1 MAVDLLS
8 AIKAAYDSAGGVS
21 GLDRLWIG
29 AAPDAAAL
37 PYAVLRVVSSRH
49 DLAMPERDTFRTLI
63 EVDTYAGDADTACNL
78 GDLVAD
84 ILLAPTVRLGWDGG
98 AATRIRPE
106 GDPSPQRDFRRAKK
120 GQELWFQAR
129 RLLVH
134 TIEDRVP

>member
-8 AIKAAYDSAGGVS
+8 AIKDVYDASGGVS

-29 AAPDAAAL
+29 AAPDAAIQ
-37 PYAVLRVVSSRH
+37 PYAVLRVVSSRR
-49 DLAMPERDTFRTLI
+49 DLAMPERDTYSTVLSV
-63 EVDTYAGDADTACNL
+63 ETYAGDGDTACGL

-84 ILLAPTVRLGWDGG
+84 VLLAPSVRLAWDGG
-98 AATRIRPE
+98 AAARIRPE

-120 GQELWFQAR
+120 GQELWYQAR

>member
-8 AIKAAYDSAGGVS
+8 AIKDAYDSAGGVA

-37 PYAVLRVVSSRH
+37 PYAVLRVVSSH
-49 DLAMPERDTFRTLI
+49 SDLAMPERDTFRTVL
-63 EVDTYAGDADTACNL
+63 EVDTYAGDADTACDL
-78 GDLVAD
+78 GDLIAD
-84 ILLAPTVRLGWDGG
+84 LLLDSSVRLAWDGG
-98 AATRIRPE
+98 AATRLRPE
-106 GDPSPQRDFRRAKK
+106 GDPAPQRDFRRAKK

-134 TIEDRVP
+134 TIEDRTP